1 MQNDTPRRMPNVPPF
16 VKFVCANV
24 PMVFDDSLSYYEA
37 LCALWK
43 YVQGMTDVINNNATL
58 EEEYIEKFNELNQ
71 AFNDLKTWVETY
83 FDNLDVQE
91 EINNKLDDMA
101 EQGVLADIISQ
112 YLNSIAIFGYDTLA
126 TMKASENLVAGS
138 YARTLGYYTLN
149 DGGGALY
156 KIREI
161 TNDDTVDE
169 AYIVEMADDTLV
181 AELVKE
187 NNSVSVRQL
196 GGKESEDIA
205 PIITRYMAMNN
216 DKHKLYIPAG
226 EWICNEIELST
237 WFDIS
242 GDSKFVGK
250 TFIRPAVE
258 EQAYIFKVNSD
269 NGYGWSLSGIHF
281 ETGKDKALTDSVIWL
296 NNTSYG
302 QMKDITFQNVV
313 GQCIRNVGSF
323 EINFYNT
330 IARGCYPQAL
340 GDNTGLFSFKS
351 SAGRTPSTLYFDYI
365 QCEQIFGNIFFVNSD
380 TLVANNKIG
389 SINIEQPTKSSG
401 QSESRDIVTGLT
413 LTSVLD
419 EADTSIS
426 TIASYKHHA
435 IITQTTSSQ
444 VAGMTIDSID
454 YNNAA
459 SCVWNLNATKY
470 IFDCCIQK
478 SSSEEN
484 TNINFSGKIGNST
497 MVGLQKDFYLVNT
510 RNKSVCRCSD
520 TKNNIIFGDV
530 EYAETGSNKCVFA
543 VHSEYNIKAGNIGRP
558 NDSSANTAGFIEC
571 NTLTA
576 PIETYYSIT
585 CGCQEYRDNAISK
598 GLMVLR
604 PKTAM
609 NDGGGFKAI
618 AGGNKLLIRYASSAT
633 TNIVVRDLDQS
644 NNQTQITVNNT
655 SGNFVW
661 VTFDLGTN
669 ITNYALGDTL
679 RIGASSGAV
688 SFDVIKFI

>member
-1 MQNDTPRRMPNVPPF
+1 MRNAKKIEDCLQACADWGLIPTSFRQCMTWEEQVLWLA
-16 VKFVCANV
+16 KF
-24 PMVFDDSLSYYEA
+24 LQE
-37 LCALWK
+37 
-43 YVQGMTDVINNNATL
+43 TVIPTVNENTQS
-58 EEEYIEKFNELNQ
+58 FNELQ
-71 AFNDLKTWVETY
+71 AFVDNY

-91 EINNKLDDMA
+91 EINNKLDEMA
-101 EQGVLADIISQ
+101 ESGTLADIISQ
-112 YLNSIAIFGYDTLA
+112 YLNSTAIFGYNNVA
-126 TMKASENLVAGS
+126 SMKAAENLVDGS
-138 YARTLGYYTLN
+138 FARTMGYYLKN

-156 KIREI
+156 KIRTI
-161 TNDDTVDE
+161 TNDDVVDN
-169 AYIVEMADDTLV
+169 AYIIEMADDTLV
-181 AELVKE
+181 GELIIE
-187 NNSVSVRQL
+187 NNSVNLRQL
-196 GGKESEDIA
+196 GGATTADISTQIA
-205 PIITRYMAMNN
+205 KYMAHNS

-226 EWICNEIELST
+226 EWMCDEIELST

-250 TFIRPAVE
+250 TIIRPAIE
-258 EQAYIFKVNSD
+258 EQAYIIKISSD
-269 NGYGWSLSGIHF
+269 NGYGWSLSGLHF
-281 ETGKDKALTDSVIWL
+281 ETGKEKALTDSVIWL

-351 SAGRTPSTLYFDYI
+351 STGRTPSTLYFDYI

-389 SINIEQPTKSSG
+389 SINIEQPIKSAG
-401 QSESRDIVTGLT
+401 QSEMRDIVAGLT

-419 EADTSIS
+419 ESDTSIAA
-426 TIASYKHHA
+426 IGSYKHHA

-444 VAGMTIDSID
+444 VAGLTIDSID

-459 SCVWNLNATKY
+459 SCVWNLNGSKY

-478 SSSEEN
+478 SSSQEN

-497 MVGLQKDFYLVNT
+497 MLGLQKDFYLVNT
-510 RNKSVCRCSD
+510 RNRAVCRCSD

-543 VHSEYNIKAGNIGRP
+543 VHSEYNIKAGNIARP
-558 NDSSANTAGFIEC
+558 NDTSANTEGFIEC

-576 PIETYYSIT
+576 PIETYYGIT

-598 GLMVLR
+598 GMMVLR
-604 PKTAM
+604 PKTTM
-609 NDGGGFKAI
+609 SDGGGFKAI
-618 AGGNKLLIRYASSAT
+618 AGGNKLLIRYASTAT
-633 TNIVVRDLDQS
+633 TNIIVRDLDRS
-644 NNQTQITVNNT
+644 DNQNQITVDNT
-655 SGNFVW
+655 NGNFVW

-669 ITNYALGDTL
+669 ITNYALGDNL

-688 SFDVIKFI
+688 SFDVLKFI

>member
-1 MQNDTPRRMPNVPPF
+1 MAWTTKIPHLRRFVLQNFPFIEEDFDALTDYQLICKVVEYLNTVITSQNEVIQQMINVTADF
-16 VKFVCANV
+16 
-24 PMVFDDSLSYYEA
+24 E
-37 LCALWK
+37 
-43 YVQGMTDVINNNATL
+43 QL
-58 EEEYIEKFNELNQ
+58 EELFNQ
-71 AFNDLKTWVETY
+71 LKDYVDHY

-91 EINNKLDDMA
+91 EINNKLDEMA
-101 EQGVLADIISQ
+101 EQGVLSDIISQ
-112 YLNSIAIFGYDTLA
+112 YLNSIAIFGYDSVA
-126 TMKASENLVAGS
+126 SMKTSENLIDGS
-138 YARTLGYYTLN
+138 YARTLGYTSAN

-156 KIREI
+156 KIRTI
-161 TNDDTVDE
+161 TNDDVVDN
-169 AYIVEMADDTLV
+169 AYIIDMSDNTLV
-181 AELVKE
+181 AELIIE
-187 NNSVSVRQL
+187 NNSVDIRQL
-196 GGKESEDIA
+196 GGVTTADISTQIA
-205 PIITRYMAMNN
+205 KYMAHNS

-389 SINIEQPTKSSG
+389 SINIEQPIKSSG

-419 EADTSIS
+419 ESDTSIS
-426 TIASYKHHA
+426 TISSYKHHA
-435 IITQTTSSQ
+435 ILTQTTSSQ
-444 VAGMTIDSID
+444 VAGFTIDSID

-459 SCVWNLNATKY
+459 SCVWNLNSTKY

-478 SSSEEN
+478 SSNQEN
-484 TNINFSGKIGNST
+484 TNINFSGKIGNTT

-510 RNKSVCRCSD
+510 RNKAVCRCSD

-530 EYAETGSNKCVFA
+530 EYAETGNNKCVFA
-543 VHSEYNIKAGNIGRP
+543 VHSEYNIKAGKIGRP
-558 NDSSANTAGFIEC
+558 NDTSANTDGFIEC

-598 GLMVLR
+598 GMMVLR
-604 PKTAM
+604 PKTPMA
-609 NDGGGFKAI
+609 DGGGFKAI

-633 TNIVVRDLDQS
+633 TNIIVRDLDQS

-655 SGNFVW
+655 NGEFVW
-661 VTFDLGTN
+661 ATFDLGTN
-669 ITNYALGDTL
+669 IEDYALGDTL
-679 RIGASSGAV
+679 RIGASSGSV
-688 SFDVIKFI
+688 SFDVMKFI

>member
-1 MQNDTPRRMPNVPPF
+1 
-16 VKFVCANV
+16 
-24 PMVFDDSLSYYEA
+24 MVFDDSLSYYEA

-58 EEEYIEKFNELNQ
+58 EEEYIEKFGELNQ

-126 TMKASENLVAGS
+126 AMKASENLVAGS
-138 YARTLGYYTLN
+138 YARTLGYYALN

-169 AYIVEMADDTLV
+169 AYIVAMADDTLV

-187 NNSVSVRQL
+187 NNSVDIRQL
-196 GGKESEDIA
+196 GGKENEDIA
-205 PIITRYMAMNN
+205 PILTRYMAMNS

-258 EQAYIFKVNSD
+258 EQGYIFKVNSD

-389 SINIEQPTKSSG
+389 SINIEQPLKRSG
-401 QSESRDIVTGLT
+401 QSETRDIVTGLT

-419 EADTSIS
+419 EADTTIS
-426 TIASYKHHA
+426 TIGSYKHHA
-435 IITQTTSSQ
+435 ILTQTTSTQ
-444 VAGMTIDSID
+444 VAGFTIDSID

-459 SCVWNLNATKY
+459 SCVWNLDGNKY

-478 SSSEEN
+478 SSSVEN
-484 TNINFSGKIGNST
+484 TNINFSGKIGNTT
-497 MVGLQKDFYLVNT
+497 MLGLQKDFYLVNT
-510 RNKSVCRCSD
+510 RNKAVCRCSD

-558 NDSSANTAGFIEC
+558 NDASANTDGFIEC

-576 PIETYYSIT
+576 PMETYYGIT

-604 PKTAM
+604 PKTPM
-609 NDGGGFKAI
+609 VDGGGFKAI
-618 AGGNKLLIRYASSAT
+618 AGGNKLLIRYASTLT
-633 TNIVVRDLDQS
+633 TNIIVRDLDQS

-655 SGNFVW
+655 NGNFVW